1 MPWCETTPMRER
13 LEFLR
18 DHQRGLSSFAAL
30 CRHYEIS
37 RKTGYKWLTRFGE
50 EGLSGLADRSRA
62 PRTPA
67 HQVEACLV
75 DALLEIRRRHPSWG
89 PRKIVAYLHAHNS
102 ALRWPAAST
111 VGEILR
117 RHGLTHPRRRCSRP
131 GHPGAPLSAMDSPNA
146 VWTADFKGHFKTRDG
161 RYCYPLTVV
170 DGFSRYLLAC
180 QALISTEHELA
191 KPVFERLFREYGLP
205 TIIRSDN
212 GVPFAT
218 QAIGR
223 ISRLSAWWIKLGIT
237 PETIEPSHPEQN
249 GRHERMRRTLK
260 AEATL
265 PPATTCAAQQRVFHR
280 FRIDYNEE
288 RPHEALGNNTPS
300 TLYRPSTR
308 PLPARVPTPEY
319 PVHFEVRR
327 VSHNGGIRWKHSSSV
342 GPNNGWLFISQ
353 VLNEEPVGLEEI
365 HDGIWS
371 VYFGPVLLGRFDE
384 RELKLYGAH
393 KARPATLSPMSPV

>member
-18 DHQRGLSSFAAL
+18 DHQRGFFSFAAL

-37 RKTGYKWLTRFGE
+37 RKTGYKWLGRFAE
-50 EGLSGLADRSRA
+50 DGLGGLADRSRA
-62 PRTPA
+62 PKTPA
-67 HQVEACLV
+67 HQVEAALV
-75 DALLEIRRRHPSWG
+75 DALLEIRRRHPTWG
-89 PRKIVAYLHAHNS
+89 PRKIVAYLRARGGD
-102 ALRWPAAST
+102 LTWPAAST

-117 RHGLTHPRRRCSRP
+117 RHGLTQPRRRHSRP
-131 GHPGAPLSAMDSPNA
+131 GHPGAPVSAMDSPNS
-146 VWTADFKGHFKTRDG
+146 VWTADFKGHFKTGDG

-191 KPVFERLFREYGLP
+191 KPVFERLFNEYGLP
-205 TIIRSDN
+205 AIIRSDN

-249 GRHERMRRTLK
+249 GRHERMHRTLK
-260 AEATL
+260 AQATR
-265 PPATTCAAQQRVFHR
+265 PPAATCTAQQRVFHR
-280 FRIDYNEE
+280 FRTDYNEE
-288 RPHEALGNNTPS
+288 RPHEALGQATPS
-300 TLYRPSTR
+300 SLYQQSPRS
-308 PLPARVPTPEY
+308 LPNRVPAPEY
-319 PVHFEVRR
+319 PAHFEVRR
-327 VSHNGGIRWKHSSSV
+327 VSHNGGIRWRHSSSV

-353 VLNEEPVGLEEI
+353 VLNEEPVGLEEVD
-365 HDGIWS
+365 DGIWS

-393 KARPATLSPMSPV
+393 KARPAKLSPMSPV